1 LGILLGGPSVKS
13 LYRFLA
19 LSIWVIAC
27 LALFHIFYQNAK
39 ETAIA
44 ELNARQMIHAK
55 QAAKGIE
62 EFFNHW
68 ITLLEST
75 ALRDSI
81 VSLNDEGKSQMAF
94 ILWNHEQGVKAIA
107 RVDERG
113 RIIHRVPYDPKFI
126 GTDISRRDHVR
137 KVMQTHRPVLSGV
150 FTLVQGTRGVVL
162 HVPVFDAGQYRGS
175 LGVEFD
181 FEVISK
187 TFLEN
192 IAVGETGYA
201 WMIDQDGIELY
212 CPVPGHMGKSVFENC
227 KNFRTILAMAKEML
241 KGSQGT
247 TTYLFNQIRGQV
259 TEVVRKHAVY
269 LPVKIADSFWSI
281 VVATSEDEVIASLR
295 GFRNRLLYLLA
306 ILLVG
311 SLVFSFLAM
320 RSWGIVRSEV
330 KRRAAEKE
338 LRESEERFRSL
349 FLSMNEGMAL
359 HEIHFDGEGRPVD
372 YTLLDVNPAFES
384 IIGIPRE
391 RAVGQRVSELYGTKE
406 APYLDVYA
414 RVVLTGEPT
423 TFETTFAP
431 LGKRLLI
438 SVFSPSRGHFAT
450 IFEDITERKR
460 AEETI
465 RHSEERF
472 RSLYDGAPV
481 GYHELDAEGRIV
493 RINRRELEMLGYA
506 AEEMLGQPVWRFI
519 AEGDTEKRVKAKLA
533 GELPPSRGVDC
544 TCRRKDGTTVATLI
558 DDVIVRDREGR
569 ITGIR
574 SIVQDITERKRAEEA
589 LRESEAFIHA
599 VLESLPIGV
608 AVNSVDPIV
617 HFEYMNDNF
626 PRIYR
631 TTREKL
637 TAPDAFWDAVY
648 EDPEFKEKIKRKV
661 LDDCATGDPARMV
674 WTDIPITRKGGGTRF
689 ISAANIPLPDRPLMI
704 SMVWDVTDRKRAEE
718 EKEKLQMQLLQAQ
731 KMESVGRLAGGVA
744 HDFNNIL
751 GIIIGQAELASLR
764 VDAGGPVHRGL
775 QEILKAS
782 QRSADIVRQLLAFAR
797 KQTISPKVLDL
808 NETVQ
813 GMIRMLR
820 RLIGEDI
827 KLCWVPGNNLW
838 PVRMDATQINQI
850 LANLVVNSRDAIDGV
865 GTITLETDNAVFD
878 EVYCQK
884 FDGVVP
890 GEYVLLAVTDTGS
903 GMDPGIM
910 ENLFDPFFTT
920 KELGKG
926 TGLGLATVYGI
937 VKQNNGFIDVFS
949 EPGQG
954 TTFKIYIPRHASEE
968 TGGQEEE
975 APAGPLTGTETILM
989 VEDEEELLEIFRVR
1003 LEGMGYQVMA
1013 ARSPGEALS
1022 LVENHPG
1029 EIHLL
1034 LTDVVMPEMNGRELM
1049 EKLRFLRPAMRC
1061 VFMSGYT
1068 ANVIAHRG
1076 VLDEG
1081 ISFLQKPFS
1090 STELAKKVREVLDRS

>member
-1 LGILLGGPSVKS
+1 MRNV
-13 LYRFLA
+13 YRFLA
-19 LSIWVIAC
+19 LFVWIAVC
-27 LALFHIFYQNAK
+27 LLLFHIFYQNAK

-44 ELNARQMIHAK
+44 DLNARQMIHAK

-62 EFFNHW
+62 GLFDHW

-75 ALRDSI
+75 ARRDSI
-81 VSLNDEGKSQMAF
+81 IRLNDPGKRQMAF
-94 ILWNHEQGVKAIA
+94 ILWTHEQGVKGIT
-107 RVDERG
+107 RVDQRG
-113 RIIHRVPYDPKFI
+113 RILYTFPYDPKVI
-126 GTDISRRDHVR
+126 GVDISRQDHIR
-137 KVMQTHRPVLSGV
+137 KIMQTHRPVLSGV
-150 FTLVQGTRGVVL
+150 FTAVQGFKVVAL
-162 HVPVFDAGQYRGS
+162 HVPVFEAGAYRGS
-175 LGVEFD
+175 LGVLLD
-181 FEVISK
+181 FKDISK
-187 TFLEN
+187 RFLEN
-192 IAVGETGYA
+192 IVIGETGYA
-201 WMIDQDGIELY
+201 WMVDRAGTELY
-212 CPVPGHMGKSVFENC
+212 CPVPGHTGKSVFENC
-227 KNFRTILAMAKEML
+227 RDFPEILAMANEMV
-241 KGSQGT
+241 KGNQGA
-247 TTYLFNQIRGQV
+247 TTYLFNRIRGRES
-259 TEVVRKHAVY
+259 EVVQKHAVY
-269 LPVKIADSFWSI
+269 LPAKIADSFWSI
-281 VVATSEDEVIASLR
+281 VVATSEEEIVASLT
-295 GFRNRLLYLLA
+295 GFRNRLLVVLA
-306 ILLVG
+306 ILLAG
-311 SLVFSFLAM
+311 SLVFSYLAM
-320 RSWGIVRSEV
+320 RSWGIVRAEV
-330 KRRAAEKE
+330 KRRAAEKG

-359 HEIHFDGEGRPVD
+359 HEICFDGEGRPVD

-391 RAVGQRVSELYGTKE
+391 RAVGRRGSDLYGTRE

-414 RVVLTGEPT
+414 RVAMTGEPT

-431 LGKRLLI
+431 LGKHLLI
-438 SVFSPSRGHFAT
+438 SVFSPARGHFAT

-460 AEETI
+460 AEEKL
-465 RHSEERF
+465 RYSEERF
-472 RSLYDGAPV
+472 RSLYDEAPV

-506 AEEMLGQPVWRFI
+506 AEEMLGQPVWRFVD
-519 AEGDTEKRVKAKLA
+519 EEDTEKRVKAKLA
-533 GELPPSRGVDC
+533 GELPPNKGVDR
-544 TCRRKDGTTVATLI
+544 TYRRKDGTTVETLI
-558 DDVIVRDREGR
+558 DDMIVRDREGR

-574 SIVQDITERKRAEEA
+574 SIVQDITERKHAEEA

-599 VLESLPIGV
+599 VLESLPIGI
-608 AVNSVDPIV
+608 AVNTVDPAV
-617 HFEYMNDNF
+617 RFQYMNDNF
-626 PRIYR
+626 LRIYR

-637 TAPDAFWDAVY
+637 TGPDAFWDAVY
-648 EDPEFKEKIKRKV
+648 EDPEFREKIKKKV
-661 LDDCATGDPARMV
+661 LDDCATGDPARMA
-674 WTDIPITRKGGGTRF
+674 WTDIPITRKGEGTRF
-689 ISAANIPLPDRPLMI
+689 ISAANIPLPDRQLMI
-704 SMVWDVTDRKRAEE
+704 SMVWDVTDRRRAEE
-718 EKEKLQMQLLQAQ
+718 EREKLQMQLLQAQ
-731 KMESVGRLAGGVA
+731 KMESLGRLAGGVA
-744 HDFNNIL
+744 HDFNNML
-751 GIIIGQAELASLR
+751 GVIIGQAELASLR
-764 VDAGGPVHRGL
+764 VDPAGPVHHGL
-775 QEILKAS
+775 QEILNAS
-782 QRSADIVRQLLAFAR
+782 HRSADIVRQLLAFAR

-813 GMIRMLR
+813 GMIRMLQ

-827 KLCWVPGNNLW
+827 KLCWIPGNDLW

-884 FDGVVP
+884 FEGVAP
-890 GEYVLLAVTDTGS
+890 GEYVLLAVTDTGC

-920 KELGKG
+920 KEQGKG

-954 TTFKIYIPRHASEE
+954 TTFKIYIPRHLSEPGDVL
-968 TGGQEEE
+968 TEE
-975 APAGPLTGTETILM
+975 ATTGPLTGTETILV

-1003 LEGMGYQVMA
+1003 LEGMGYRVMA
-1013 ARSPGEALS
+1013 ARTPEEALS
-1022 LVENHPG
+1022 LAEKYPD

-1049 EKLRFLRPAMRC
+1049 ERLRLLRPTLRC

-1068 ANVIAHRG
+1068 ADVIAHRG

-1090 STELAKKVREVLDRS
+1090 STDMARRVREALDRS